1 MPNRGGR
8 FSAAPACRSPV
19 MREMPFGVDFPNG
32 EALEARHVG
41 ARFHRFQS
49 LSREAGHCCGDIFE
63 CWLGDTHEAR
73 DLKVLRAFE
82 IEAERVPRSVGTAW
96 KMASL
101 AHWKARVVTVDST
114 IAGILY
120 GCGGGSGS
128 ATGAGLP
135 EPPTRSGWGLTAL
148 FQNRTAR
155 STIR

>member
-1 MPNRGGR
+1 MRQVVISTLLLAVVGLAFASKGG
-8 FSAAPACRSPV
+8 
-19 MREMPFGVDFPNG
+19 G
-32 EALEARHVG
+32 
-41 ARFHRFQS
+41 
-49 LSREAGHCCGDIFE
+49 GDKKKE
-63 CWLGDTHEAR
+63 
-73 DLKVLRAFE
+73 K
-82 IEAERVPRSVGTAW
+82 RVPRISAPAW